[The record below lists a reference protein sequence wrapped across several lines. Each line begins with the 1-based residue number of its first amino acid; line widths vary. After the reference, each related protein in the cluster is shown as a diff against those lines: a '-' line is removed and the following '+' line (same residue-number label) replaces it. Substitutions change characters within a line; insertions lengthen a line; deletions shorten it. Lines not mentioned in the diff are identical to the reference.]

1 MKKMDRK
8 TLALQREIERIK
20 KELAE
25 LGDLRPGNLSRQYN
39 VCGKPACRCKATPPS
54 KHGPYYQL
62 SFTWQGKSRSQ
73 FVRREDLPAVRQ
85 QLRNYRRL
93 RQLVGSWI
101 DLGMELSRLSLEER
115 RSDRAA

>member
-1 MKKMDRK
+1 MTDSRVRS
-8 TLALQREIERIK
+8 LQAQILKIKQEI
-20 KELAE
+20 AC
-25 LGDLRPGNLSRQYN
+25 LGELRPGNLSRQYN

-115 RSDRAA
+115 RSDRAAE